1 MHYSATQTN
10 QSHENNKINI
20 DMQGGG
26 GEKIKPK
33 LKGSLKLIFLSKK
46 RTF

>member
-26 GEKIKPK
+26 GEVIK
-33 LKGSLKLIFLSKK
+33 SKVRSSVK
-46 RTF
+46 SDFPY